1 LVKILRKGSLLLVGD
16 LEKGRGG
23 RGAAG
28 AALVREREV
37 GRKK

>member
-1 LVKILRKGSLLLVGD
+1 LVKILR
-16 LEKGRGG
+16 KGRGG